1 MVTTYTY
8 DADGHLLQTQQSA
21 AGTVLRTTSTSYTY
35 TGKPA
40 TVTDANGH
48 VTTSAYDL
56 DDRLVS
62 VTDPVGRTTS
72 FSYDALSRPA
82 SVSNAAIL
90 ATPLIQRTY
99 TPDGLIASLAIA
111 QSNTVANTT
120 SFAYDGFDRVSTT
133 TYPDFEH

>member
-1 MVTTYTY
+1 VVTTYTY

-56 DDRLVS
+56 DDRLAS

-82 SVSNAAIL
+82 AVSNTAIQSM
-90 ATPLIQRTY
+90 PLVQGSLY
-99 TPDGLIASLAIA
+99 AGWPDGEPR
-111 QSNTVANTT
+111 
-120 SFAYDGFDRVSTT
+120 DRAEQYRV
-133 TYPDFEH
+133 EHHEFRL